1 MRCRFLQKTHSQ
13 HVSWVLKKFQLNF
26 LPFPLPKWLFSPTTW
41 GNILIIPVW
50 GSARV
55 NPKPGKLTTL
65 QRKSI
70 LGALKV
76 EIDFNFFSGL
86 TKHVENVF
94 FAKNGISFGQVLE
107 QFNNPSLGFEPQ
119 IRKVAMCP
127 QVVGENSHFGRGKG
141 KKLSWNFFSL
151 DMTYRDKCKLGHK

>member
-1 MRCRFLQKTHSQ
+1 MALILLCEEDIDPTGSDVRCVRNDRICDIILQLYLSAQCQIT
-13 HVSWVLKKFQLNF
+13 
-26 LPFPLPKWLFSPTTW
+26 PLTKNETEPQIRNT
-41 GNILIIPVW
+41 IIPVW

-94 FAKNGISFGQVLE
+94 FAKNGISFGQVLPRE
-107 QFNNPSLGFEPQ
+107 HHL
-119 IRKVAMCP
+119 
-127 QVVGENSHFGRGKG
+127 
-141 KKLSWNFFSL
+141 
-151 DMTYRDKCKLGHK
+151 

>member
-1 MRCRFLQKTHSQ
+1 MSRE
-13 HVSWVLKKFQLNF
+13 KKFQLNF
-26 LPFPLPKWLFSPTTW
+26 LPFPLPKWLFFPTTW
-41 GNILIIPVW
+41 GHMATFLIW
-50 GSARV
+50 GS
-55 NPKPGKLTTL
+55 NPKLGLLTTL

-76 EIDFNFFSGL
+76 EIDFNFFQDSRNML
-86 TKHVENVF
+86 RMCFF

-141 KKLSWNFFSL
+141 KNLSWNFFSL
-151 DMTYRDKCKLGHK
+151 DMTYIKDTFCKKRGRKRPFVSSELA